1 MPTPSFKSRP
11 KASFN
16 YDLRS
21 CCTCYTHKKRKS
33 SKRGTIYIYIHT
45 HTHIYIYTHTYMYH
59 LCQLMHEDYWTKK
72 NLCLWVGLWSSLGVI
87 PMRSMRS
94 GYAVCWPTHFQLA
107 RIHNSKLPLDF
118 SSVTQSCPTF
128 CKPMDCSTPGLPI
141 HHQPPE
147 LAQTHVHQ
155 VSDAIQ
161 PSHPLLSPS
170 PPAFNLSTRLHSFK
184 KVSLLI
190 IWFTGCFLKIT
201 SCPVEFNPI
210 NMSQFVYII
219 CNTR

>member
-1 MPTPSFKSRP
+1 MLYTQEKKINQKR
-11 KASFN
+11 N
-16 YDLRS
+16 Y
-21 CCTCYTHKKRKS
+21 
-33 SKRGTIYIYIHT
+33 IYIYT
-45 HTHIYIYTHTYMYH
+45 HTHIYIHIHTDTYH
-59 LCQLMHEDYWTKK
+59 LRQLMHEDYLTKK
-72 NLCLWVGLWSSLGVI
+72 NSCLWVGLWSSLGVI

-107 RIHNSKLPLDF
+107 RIRNSWLPLDF
-118 SSVTQSCPTF
+118 SSVAQSCPTL
-128 CKPMDCSTPGLPI
+128 CKPMDCSKQGLPV
-141 HHQPPE
+141 HHQLPE
-147 LAQTHVHQ
+147 LAQIHVHR

-184 KVSLLI
+184 KASLLI

-201 SCPVEFNPI
+201 SCPVECNPI
-210 NMSQFVYII
+210 NVSQFVYII